1 MATHFHTLTIAAVQ
15 KETPECISVVFQVPE
30 ALREAYS
37 FKQGQNIT
45 LKTIVNGEEIRR
57 SYSICSS
64 PFDNEL
70 RVAIKAMES
79 GRFSTWAN
87 SQLKKGDIVE
97 VLPPTGRFFTELDPA
112 HKKHYLAFAAGSG
125 ITPILSII
133 KTTLAIEPH
142 SRFTLIYGNRNR
154 ASIIFKEQLEALK
167 NRYMDRFTLHHI
179 LSREKT
185 DAPVNHGRIDA
196 EKCQQL
202 EKLVHFTQMDEI
214 FVCGPESM
222 IFSVKEWLEA
232 RGIDKKKIHFELFT
246 TPVTGSQARQLA
258 EVTGHPKEGTAQ
270 PGEKKSSR
278 VTVKLDGIA
287 FDFDLGYDGQP
298 ILDAAL
304 QQGADLPFACKGGVC
319 ATCRAKLVEGEVEMD
334 INYALEPEEME
345 QGFILTCQSHPRTDK
360 VVVDFDAR

>member
-1 MATHFHTLTIAAVQ
+1 LATHFHTLTIADIR
-15 KETPECISVVFQVPE
+15 KETPECVSVSFQVPE
-30 ALREAYS
+30 ALREAFG

-45 LKTIVNGEEIRR
+45 LRTILNGEEVRR

-70 RVAIKAMES
+70 RVAIKAVEA
-79 GRFSTWAN
+79 GKFSSWAN
-87 SQLKKGDIVE
+87 SQLKKGDLVE

-112 HKKHYLAFAAGSG
+112 HKKQYLAFAAGSG

-133 KTTLAIEPH
+133 KTTLATEPQ
-142 SRFTLIYGNRNR
+142 SRFTLIFGNRNR
-154 ASIIFKEQLEALK
+154 ASIIFKEQLEAIK
-167 NRYMDRFTLHHI
+167 NRYMERFVLHHI

-185 DAPVNHGRIDA
+185 DATVNHGRIDA
-196 EKCQQL
+196 AKCKQL
-202 EKLVHFTQMDEI
+202 EKLVNMARVDEVFI
-214 FVCGPESM
+214 CGPESM
-222 IFSVKEWLEA
+222 IFSVKEWLEEK
-232 RGIDKKKIHFELFT
+232 GVDKKKIHFELFS
-246 TPVTGSQARQLA
+246 TPHEKNLA
-258 EVTGHPKEGTAQ
+258 AGFRTPAAGFGLTATSLVS
-270 PGEKKSSR
+270 K

-287 FDFDLGYDGQP
+287 FDFDLPYNGQP

-319 ATCRAKLVEGEVEMD
+319 ATCRARLIEGEVEMD

-345 QGFILTCQSHPRTDK
+345 QGFILTCQSHPRTGK